1 MTMGRLR
8 GASAGVTLL
17 EFLIG
22 ASILAL
28 AITSLLDVVARH
40 LALNMH
46 MRNLSWAAID
56 ASRVMERIRQQNVGD
71 ACANPSVAPPAPFL
85 DWDAW
90 LAADTGAGGAGGK
103 SLQVNPAANEL
114 VAISPSGANPIEV
127 TVAICWRDHQSRVL
141 GECQW
146 NGVQLIPNDANGDG
160 VISGLAMLSTLV
172 TCR

>member
-1 MTMGRLR
+1 MTMGRSR
-8 GASAGVTLL
+8 WAKAGVTLL
-17 EFLIG
+17 ECLIG

-46 MRNLSWAAID
+46 TRNLSWASID
-56 ASRVMERIRQQNVGD
+56 ASRVMERMRQQNVG
-71 ACANPSVAPPAPFL
+71 CTNPSVAAPLGFAS
-85 DWDAW
+85 WDAW
-90 LAADTGAGGAGGK
+90 LADTGATGGGGK
-103 SLQVNPAANEL
+103 SLQVNPAANEF
-114 VAISPSGANPIEV
+114 VAISQPPGAANPIQV
-127 TVAICWRDHQSRVL
+127 TVAICWRDHQGRVL

-146 NGVQLIPNDANGDG
+146 NGVQLIPNDTNGDG